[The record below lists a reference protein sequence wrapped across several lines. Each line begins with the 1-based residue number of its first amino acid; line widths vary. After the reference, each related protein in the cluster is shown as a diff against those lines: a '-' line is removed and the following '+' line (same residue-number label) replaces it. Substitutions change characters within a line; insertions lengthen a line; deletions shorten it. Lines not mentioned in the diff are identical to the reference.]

1 LNRNGAKRSSILV
14 DNFDSVSKDSFES
27 RERIFNKYKAKKGFG
42 CLSPIF
48 DIEIKRRKKLGL
60 NA

>member
-1 LNRNGAKRSSILV
+1 MKNIIMG
-14 DNFDSVSKDSFES
+14 DNPDMKSQDSFES
-27 RERIFNKYKAKKGFG
+27 RDRIFNKYKARKGFG
-42 CLSPIF
+42 GLSPIF